1 MDRYKYRFLSL
12 SLYLYMYI
20 DFIGW
25 WILVRTQHKHFLDTS
40 TDNHKKYLTTKQ
52 TSKMYARIYTPIIY
66 VYIYIYICVCVCVVT
81 FWDST
86 EYFLLLLLL
95 LLPATAI
102 VYKVSLVLL
111 AMPTFLGASLPFSF
125 LKTPIFS
132 ISLKDCLQENW

>member
-12 SLYLYMYI
+12 SLYLYLYI

-66 VYIYIYICVCVCVVT
+66 VYIYIYICVCVCVC
-81 FWDST
+81 S
-86 EYFLLLLLL
+86 YFLGLDR
-95 LLPATAI
+95 
-102 VYKVSLVLL
+102 
-111 AMPTFLGASLPFSF
+111 
-125 LKTPIFS
+125 IFS
-132 ISLKDCLQENW
+132 PPPPPPPTSDCNCL